1 MPESLVI
8 APLPKGGRDD
18 LRFTLILSRVL
29 ARTCRDVHQLG
40 VCPNN
45 GVTGLDTPAEVGGKD
60 QQ

>member
-1 MPESLVI
+1 VRRQCRYSVPNRLDGTTV
-8 APLPKGGRDD
+8 
-18 LRFTLILSRVL
+18 LISAL
-29 ARTCRDVHQLG
+29 DG